1 MHLKPDSH
9 CRRIIVRAVGTQC
22 ESNIVI
28 LNNVISRVLSV
39 VIVNVRMRKSP
50 YSYDKDNDAYE
61 LV

>member
-1 MHLKPDSH
+1 MHTAVV
-9 CRRIIVRAVGTQC
+9 IVRAVETQC

-28 LNNVISRVLSV
+28 LNNVISRALSV

-50 YSYDKDNDAYE
+50 YSYDKDNDAYD